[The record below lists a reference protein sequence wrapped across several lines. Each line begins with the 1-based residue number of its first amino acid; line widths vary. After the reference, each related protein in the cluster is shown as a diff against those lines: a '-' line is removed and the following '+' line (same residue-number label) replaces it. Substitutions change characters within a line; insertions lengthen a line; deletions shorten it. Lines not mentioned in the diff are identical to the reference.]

1 MTKFEINEELVKK
14 HNEEEKK
21 PENRFK
27 QVKEILNDALFQS
40 GTFTSSETI
49 YHPESASSLPRKY
62 LIEKAIECIDRH
74 IAEIKKD
81 EMLSHLAGSIQEA
94 CDAADTILYMME
106 DIGIA
111 ESNAIYDERYS
122 ADEKAYHEECKGEKD
137 YDPSGFTPAGRE
149 MFECIYN
156 EFRGDE

>member
-1 MTKFEINEELVKK
+1 MTKFEINEELVEK
-14 HNEEEKK
+14 HNKEEKK

-27 QVKEILNDALFQS
+27 QVKEILNNA
-40 GTFTSSETI
+40 TRVYNTSEG
-49 YHPESASSLPRKY
+49 KY

-106 DIGIA
+106 DTGLA
-111 ESNAIYDERYS
+111 ESNAIYDERYL
-122 ADEKAYHEECKGEKD
+122 ADEETYHKEGEGKKD